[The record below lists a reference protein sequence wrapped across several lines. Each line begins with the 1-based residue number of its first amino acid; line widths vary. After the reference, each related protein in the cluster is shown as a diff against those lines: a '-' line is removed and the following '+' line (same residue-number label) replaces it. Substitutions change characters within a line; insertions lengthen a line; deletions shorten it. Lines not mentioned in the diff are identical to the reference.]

1 MPGLGIKKLLPKK
14 LSQKLVRTLAPKL
27 DQTLVKKLG
36 RSFVVLCAGVGLFS
50 GLVSF
55 NGCMEAYRQSVG
67 GDTEQ
72 VFSRIY
78 LTDFNTAWQGVLES
92 MKHNRLDISNR
103 EAGYVQT
110 KWTDNTEE
118 KNMADSY
125 SGTSAYL
132 KAQYRFRV
140 NVAKGFYNGKPS
152 VKVTVQREQ
161 LVQRDVLEGWRPTET
176 DSIEENTLL
185 YRIGRIIYIRMK
197 LAKLEEQK
205 TQEQINN
212 TKF

>member
-1 MPGLGIKKLLPKK
+1 VVRMKKLARSLVLLLALAGISGGL
-14 LSQKLVRTLAPKL
+14 LSL
-27 DQTLVKKLG
+27 
-36 RSFVVLCAGVGLFS
+36 
-50 GLVSF
+50 
-55 NGCMEAYRQSVG
+55 NGCMQAYRETVG
-67 GDTEQ
+67 GETEQ
-72 VFSRIY
+72 VFTRIY

-132 KAQYRFRV
+132 KAEYRFHV
-140 NVAKGFYNGKPS
+140 NVSKGFYNGKPS

-185 YRIGRIIYIRMK
+185 YRIGRIIFVRMK
-197 LAKLEEQK
+197 IAKLEEQK
-205 TQEQINN
+205 TQEQINS

>member
-1 MPGLGIKKLLPKK
+1 VRSLLLISLIAFST
-14 LSQKLVRTLAPKL
+14 LSM
-27 DQTLVKKLG
+27 
-36 RSFVVLCAGVGLFS
+36 S
-50 GLVSF
+50 GCVS
-55 NGCMEAYRQSVG
+55 AYKESVG
-67 GDTEQ
+67 GETEQ

-78 LTDFNTAWQGVLES
+78 LTDFNTAWQGVLEA

-118 KNMADSY
+118 KNLADSVGDAP
-125 SGTSAYL
+125 SYL

-161 LVQRDVLEGWRPTET
+161 LVERDVLEGWRPLET

-185 YRIGRIIYIRMK
+185 YRIGRICFIRMK

-205 TQEQINN
+205 TQEQIQN

>member
-1 MPGLGIKKLLPKK
+1 VRSFLLASLIV
-14 LSQKLVRTLAPKL
+14 LSTLAL
-27 DQTLVKKLG
+27 
-36 RSFVVLCAGVGLFS
+36 S
-50 GLVSF
+50 GCVS
-55 NGCMEAYRQSVG
+55 AYKESVG
-67 GDTEQ
+67 GETEQ
-72 VFSRIY
+72 VFTRIY
-78 LTDFNTAWQGVLES
+78 LTDFNTAWQGVLEA

-118 KNMADSY
+118 KNLADSVGDAP
-125 SGTSAYL
+125 SYL

-161 LVQRDVLEGWRPTET
+161 LVERDVLEGWRPIET

-185 YRIGRIIYIRMK
+185 YRIGRIVFIRMK

-205 TQEQINN
+205 TQEQIQD

>member
-1 MPGLGIKKLLPKK
+1 VP
-14 LSQKLVRTLAPKL
+14 RTLTKRNGFLYAFPVRAL
-27 DQTLVKKLG
+27 FLASLIAISSFSLG
-36 RSFVVLCAGVGLFS
+36 GC
-50 GLVSF
+50 VS
-55 NGCMEAYRQSVG
+55 AYKESVG
-67 GDTEQ
+67 GETEQ
-72 VFSRIY
+72 VFTRIY
-78 LTDFNTAWQGVLES
+78 LTDFNTAWQGVLEA

-118 KNMADSY
+118 KNLADSVGDAP
-125 SGTSAYL
+125 SYL

-161 LVQRDVLEGWRPTET
+161 LVERDVLEGWRPLET

-185 YRIGRIIYIRMK
+185 YRIGRICFMRMK

-205 TQEQINN
+205 TQEQIQD